1 MQTRPST
8 EANTPR
14 KTVDLLCP
22 SVMRRMGA
30 AAVSGRP
37 AAQQQRL
44 RSCILCV
51 GFSALILV
59 DARRAARQSTES
71 TVQVEAENLAP
82 AGSST
87 RAFTATVL
95 TQAECETVKRLA
107 RFKGIPTDATVSVG
121 GAAGSSGSA
130 KPAPEQ
136 RSTDLR
142 WLPETA
148 ETSWL
153 YRRMLKTAKLVNREA
168 GWSYESLSFVSTMQV
183 GAYDA
188 NAHPPGHLHWHA
200 DQEWVQ
206 PPARGAANKIRIISI
221 STQLSDEKEYTDGQ
235 LRIGLLN
242 ASRIQGDAL
251 GEYNDLY
258 VQQPA

>member
-1 MQTRPST
+1 M
-8 EANTPR
+8 
-14 KTVDLLCP
+14 
-22 SVMRRMGA
+22 
-30 AAVSGRP
+30 
-37 AAQQQRL
+37 
-44 RSCILCV
+44 
-51 GFSALILV
+51 
-59 DARRAARQSTES
+59 
-71 TVQVEAENLAP
+71 
-82 AGSST
+82 
-87 RAFTATVL
+87 
-95 TQAECETVKRLA
+95 KRLA

>member
-59 DARRAARQSTES
+59 DARRAARQST
-71 TVQVEAENLAP
+71 VQVEAENLAP

-87 RAFTATVL
+87 RAFTAVGVL